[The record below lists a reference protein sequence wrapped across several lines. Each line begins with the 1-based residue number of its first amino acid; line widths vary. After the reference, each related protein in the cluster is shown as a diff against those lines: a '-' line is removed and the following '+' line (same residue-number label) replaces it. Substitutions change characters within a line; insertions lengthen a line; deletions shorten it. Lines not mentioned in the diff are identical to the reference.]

1 MHFGLIVINQ
11 NKKTKI
17 RTTIPFENAIYRVIH
32 ERSNNTAPFVKR
44 LKLQE
49 I

>member
-1 MHFGLIVINQ
+1 MPFGLTVINQ
-11 NKKTKI
+11 NKKQD
-17 RTTIPFENAIYRVIH
+17 TIPFENALYRVIH
-32 ERSNNTAPFVKR
+32 ERSNNTAPFAKR